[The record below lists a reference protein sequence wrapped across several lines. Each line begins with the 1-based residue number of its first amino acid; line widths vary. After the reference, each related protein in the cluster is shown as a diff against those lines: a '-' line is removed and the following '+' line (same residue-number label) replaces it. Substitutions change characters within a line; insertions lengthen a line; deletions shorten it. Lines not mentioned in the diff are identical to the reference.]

1 MNTHGAVR
9 CCSLQFGDIS
19 FDLLVYQYPTLPLQA
34 LSRGADPDTA
44 IFVAKE
50 EVPLVSGGRGSK
62 DGWVGRFLVLWSSL
76 RLLMPFLAAKYLKRS
91 GKNRC
96 T

>member
-1 MNTHGAVR
+1 MNTFGVVR
-9 CCSLQFGDIS
+9 CCSLQVGDIS
-19 FDLLVYQYPTLPLQA
+19 FDPLVYQYPTLPPQA

-62 DGWVGRFLVLWSSL
+62 EGWIGRFFVLGSSL
-76 RLLMPFLAAKYLKRS
+76 RLLMQ
-91 GKNRC
+91 
-96 T
+96 TI